1 MGMTWKDR
9 WSVPATAVA
18 DEFIDRYMAGANG
31 EYVKVYLYILRHRG
45 EEITIEA
52 IADALDHTESDVRRA
67 VSYWEKLGILSG
79 DSPKETGAAEGR
91 QPEPAG
97 LQEQKERSPR
107 PAASENSIESAVAV
121 APSPSLTGDR
131 REETAGEEAVPV
143 YSAAQVN
150 RLCGDEDFSQLL
162 YIAQKYMNKVFT
174 PRDCQVFAYLYEG
187 LGMSSELLEYLVEY
201 CAQNGHTSMRYLETV
216 AISWHGRGI
225 KTSDEARELGAAYTK
240 DSFAVMRAFGINSR
254 KAALPEQALIDK
266 WFKDYGFTREIVLE
280 ACSRTIT
287 AIHSPSFQYA
297 DRILTEWK
305 KAGVKSFEDIKV
317 MDTRRQALIQENGG
331 DKETRLKRY
340 NSAAKEGGGRKGAPN
355 QFHNFK
361 QRDTDYDALVLK
373 QVKEWVGGERTRT

>member
-1 MGMTWKDR
+1 MSQNAVISAFLNAFAVVIRYDNNHAILLKFHVATLLAPSFKIPCA
-9 WSVPATAVA
+9 SATA
-18 DEFIDRYMAGANG
+18 
-31 EYVKVYLYILRHRG
+31 
-45 EEITIEA
+45 EENA
-52 IADALDHTESDVRRA
+52 
-67 VSYWEKLGILSG
+67 
-79 DSPKETGAAEGR
+79 
-91 QPEPAG
+91 
-97 LQEQKERSPR
+97 
-107 PAASENSIESAVAV
+107 IESAVAV
-121 APSPSLTGDR
+121 APSPSLTGER
-131 REETAGEEAVPV
+131 REETAGEGEVPV

-280 ACSRTIT
+280 ACSRTI
-287 AIHSPSFQYA
+287 
-297 DRILTEWK
+297 
-305 KAGVKSFEDIKV
+305 
-317 MDTRRQALIQENGG
+317 
-331 DKETRLKRY
+331 
-340 NSAAKEGGGRKGAPN
+340 
-355 QFHNFK
+355 
-361 QRDTDYDALVLK
+361 
-373 QVKEWVGGERTRT
+373 WV